1 MGGMLFNTMFREK
14 ALARRARRESVD
26 ARLQVTAPHE
36 WMLVSGLG
44 AALIVLLAYGLLGQ
58 AEHSLSVETV
68 LVRPGERSDVVAAVS
83 GVVVEVLSEVGDTVA
98 AGQAVARVR
107 TPEAERWGAALRGL
121 RESLESADAP
131 PGAAAAEGLRAL
143 LAAAR
148 PGTPPRGA
156 DGFTTEDITT
166 PHGGELVTLALAP
179 GRRIAAG
186 ELAARIRAA
195 SAGPPE
201 ALAFVTREE
210 AMRLAPGMPAQVR
223 LAVPGAGAPRVL
235 PARVADVSPRVVP
248 PPPWL
253 TDFGLEPPLR
263 AHRLR
268 ATLTNP
274 GPQPVVDGAGG
285 TLRIVLGHRP
295 LASLLFG
302 NDGD

>member
-1 MGGMLFNTMFREK
+1 MGRMLFHTMFREK

-44 AALIVLLAYGLLGQ
+44 AALVVLLAYGLLGR
-58 AEHSLSVETV
+58 AEHGLSVETV
-68 LVRPGERSDVVAAVS
+68 LVRPGDRIDVVAAVS
-83 GVVVEVLSEVGDTVA
+83 GVVVEVLSDVGDTVA
-98 AGQAVARVR
+98 AGQPVARVR
-107 TPEAERWGAALRGL
+107 TPEAERWGAVVRGF
-121 RESLESADAP
+121 RESMESADAP
-131 PGAAAAEGLRAL
+131 RGAAAAEALRAL
-143 LAAAR
+143 LAATR
-148 PGTPPRGA
+148 PGTAQRGA

-166 PHGGELVTLALAP
+166 PHGGELVTLALVP

-195 SAGPPE
+195 SAGTPE
-201 ALAFVTREE
+201 ALGFVTREE
-210 AMRLAPGMPAQVR
+210 AMRLAPGMQVQVR

-235 PARVADVSPRVVP
+235 PARVEEVSPRVVP

-253 TDFGLEPPLR
+253 TELGLEPPAR
-263 AHRLR
+263 AHLLR
-268 ATLTNP
+268 ATLTDP

-295 LASLLFG
+295 FASLLFR
-302 NDGD
+302 NDDD